1 MEINAM
7 INRINALA
15 KKKKTSGLTPE
26 ELAEQKELYK
36 EYLSNIRSQLKA
48 QLDNIEVVDE
58 LPDKKQLH
66 WWLLSYR
73 HPCWPTRTIFC

>member
-26 ELAEQKELYK
+26 AVSYTHLT
-36 EYLSNIRSQLKA
+36 
-48 QLDNIEVVDE
+48 
-58 LPDKKQLH
+58 LP
-66 WWLLSYR
+66 
-73 HPCWPTRTIFC
+73 TT

>member
-48 QLDNIEVVDE
+48 ELDNIEVVDE
-58 LPDKKQLH
+58 LPNKKQLH
-66 WWLLSYR
+66 
-73 HPCWPTRTIFC
+73 

>member
-1 MEINAM
+1 MEINAL
-7 INRINALA
+7 IARINELA

-36 EYLSNIRSQLKA
+36 EYLGNIRSQLKA

-58 LPDKKQLH
+58 LPDKKK
-66 WWLLSYR
+66 LS
-73 HPCWPTRTIFC
+73 

>member
-7 INRINALA
+7 INRISALA

-36 EYLSNIRSQLKA
+36 E
-48 QLDNIEVVDE
+48 
-58 LPDKKQLH
+58 
-66 WWLLSYR
+66 
-73 HPCWPTRTIFC
+73 